1 MTKSRKRVL
10 AAITVMGSFAL
21 WLGLAEVVLRFL
33 PVATGIRSSAESS
46 ANSVF
51 RFVPN
56 RDFVFSKRWDMI
68 MANRGHVNN
77 AGFVNER
84 DYRKDDP
91 TPLIAVIGD
100 SFIEAAMVPF
110 RETLHGRVAAKLAG
124 DFRVYSFGASA
135 APLSQYLIWAR
146 HAMQEYGPRGLVI
159 NIVGNDFDE
168 SLARYRIVPGYWHYV
183 STPGGELQLQYFEW
197 ERGPNPIVN
206 LMLGSALGCYLIFN
220 LNVLNH
226 WDKMAKLLS
235 GRATAAG
242 PYAGNTAADANAERV
257 RNSFA
262 AVDAFLRDLSGLG
275 LPSDRVLFTMDGFR
289 YPERAADGAGTYFD
303 VMRRAFRAK
312 AEALGYEVIDLD
324 PAFFTRHARAGE
336 KFEYPHD
343 GHWNPTG
350 HEVAFEA
357 VMGSRLIKTLLH

>member
-1 MTKSRKRVL
+1 MSRSKKRVL
-10 AAITVMGSFAL
+10 ATVTVIGSLAL

-33 PVATGIRSSAESS
+33 PVATGIRSSAEST

-51 RFVPN
+51 HFVPD

-77 AGFVNER
+77 AGFVNDQ

-91 TPLIAVIGD
+91 TPLIAVVGD

-110 RETLHGRVAAKLAG
+110 GETLHGRLAAKLAG

-135 APLSQYLIWAR
+135 APLSQYVVWAR
-146 HAMQEYGPRGLVI
+146 HTVQEYRPRALVI

-168 SLARYRIVPGYWHYV
+168 SLARYRTVPGYWHYV
-183 STPGGELQLQYFEW
+183 ADPAGELQLHYFEW
-197 ERGPNPIVN
+197 KNPKSFVHF
-206 LMLGSALGCYLIFN
+206 MLGSALGCYLIFN
-220 LNVLNH
+220 LDVLHH
-226 WDKMAKLLS
+226 WDKLVELLS

-242 PYAGNTAADANAERV
+242 TYAGNTAADANAERV
-257 RNSFA
+257 RNSLA
-262 AVDAFLRDLSGLG
+262 AIDAFFRDLSGLG
-275 LPSDRVLFTMDGFR
+275 LPPDRVLFTMDGFR
-289 YPERAADGAGTYFD
+289 YPEPAIAGAGTYFD

-324 PAFFTRHARAGE
+324 RAFFARHGRTGD

-357 VMGSRLIKTLLH
+357 VMASRLIKTLVR